1 MMDQRRVESLK
12 RRYGNHVSASQPAM
26 GARGHGHR
34 HGAQRMAGKPQNTK
48 ATVKRL
54 MSYLEQYKLGMGLA
68 FFCVIIN
75 TVASLAGSYMLRPI
89 INTYIDV
96 YKRQV
101 QHAVPAAMPQ
111 QSVWTSVKIK
121 GLIMDYIH
129 LGLLV
134 SFQACLLYTSR
145 CV

>member
-54 MSYLEQYKLGMGLA
+54 MCHYQYRCQPGRIL
-68 FFCVIIN
+68 
-75 TVASLAGSYMLRPI
+75 Y
-89 INTYIDV
+89 
-96 YKRQV
+96 
-101 QHAVPAAMPQ
+101 AAA
-111 QSVWTSVKIK
+111 
-121 GLIMDYIH
+121 DY
-129 LGLLV
+129 
-134 SFQACLLYTSR
+134 
-145 CV
+145 

>member
-54 MSYLEQYKLGMGLA
+54 MSYLEQYKLGM
-68 FFCVIIN
+68 
-75 TVASLAGSYMLRPI
+75 
-89 INTYIDV
+89 
-96 YKRQV
+96 
-101 QHAVPAAMPQ
+101 
-111 QSVWTSVKIK
+111 
-121 GLIMDYIH
+121 
-129 LGLLV
+129 
-134 SFQACLLYTSR
+134 
-145 CV
+145 